1 MSTTPEPTPCP
12 ECGGVWLRNL
22 VFRHKPNGCTIG
34 YQEDKTQN
42 ADSTRLE
49 DCYEFTRPSTQ
60 AEILLHNH
68 ISGTEFIT
76 AQTTV
81 LGPTALRE
89 RTITQI

>member
-1 MSTTPEPTPCP
+1 MSATECP

-42 ADSTRLE
+42 SDSPRLE
-49 DCYEFTRPSTQ
+49 NCYEFTRPSTQ

-68 ISGTEFIT
+68 LNGTDL
-76 AQTTV
+76 TV
-81 LGPTALRE
+81 GKTDVRGPAALRE
-89 RTITQI
+89 RTITQL